1 MDREL
6 RNLTIW
12 LCGLMA
18 CATLLA
24 LAGFALME
32 QALSDSLTRKE
43 QALAGRMSE
52 SFPERREE
60 IAAILSAPDLSTDVE
75 AGRKPLAAYGLRE
88 GMRPSE
94 QPLLSSDLQRF
105 HWQAIILAWL
115 IALPFCLVLVFS
127 WRKNRRRVDRL
138 ALAAERVVEGDY
150 SVRVSDGGEEGFD
163 RLGHHFNQMSERL
176 GEQVAGLKRDKI
188 VLKDTLTDISHQMKT
203 PLSSLMMYHELMEA
217 EPDMAWPQRK
227 VFLER
232 GNTALRRMD
241 WLIRQLLKMARL
253 ESGIVSFRSEQVS
266 LESVVG
272 DAGSALMVLAAERNV
287 EIRITETP
295 AGAVVVGD
303 AEWLVEAVSNLV
315 KNAVEHAP
323 PGTEVGIAVTDTP
336 LVCRISVVDHG
347 AGFPAGMKKSLFE
360 RYHGAGS
367 RVAAESTG
375 IGLPLAHFVFRH
387 HDGDLFVQDTP
398 GGGATLVAVLPK
410 QGGSELRQT

>member
-6 RNLTIW
+6 RNLVIW
-12 LCGLMA
+12 LCGLML
-18 CATLLA
+18 CATLVG
-24 LAGFALME
+24 LAGFALTE

-43 QALAGRMSE
+43 QALAGRLTE

-60 IAAILSAPDLSTDVE
+60 IAAILSAPDLPAEVE

-94 QPLLSSDLQRF
+94 QPLLSSGIKRF
-105 HWQAIILAWL
+105 RWQAVLLAWM
-115 IALPFCLVLVFS
+115 IALPFCLVLLFS
-127 WRKNRRRVDRL
+127 CRKNRKRVDRL

-150 SVRVSDGGEEGFD
+150 SVRVPDGGEEGFD

-176 GEQVAGLKRDKI
+176 GVQVAGLKRDKI

-217 EPDMAWPQRK
+217 EPDMAWSQRK

-253 ESGIVSFRSEQVS
+253 ESGIVTFRSEPVS

-272 DAGSALMVLAAERNV
+272 DAGSALMALAAERNV

-295 AGAVVVGD
+295 AGAVVAGD
-303 AEWLVEAVSNLV
+303 AEWLAEAVSNLV

-323 PGTEVGIAVTDTP
+323 PGTEVEVAVTDTP
-336 LVCRISVVDHG
+336 LVCRISVADHG
-347 AGFPAGMKKSLFE
+347 AGFPAGMKTSLFE

-367 RVAAESTG
+367 RVTAESTG

-410 QGGSELRQT
+410 QGGSKHG